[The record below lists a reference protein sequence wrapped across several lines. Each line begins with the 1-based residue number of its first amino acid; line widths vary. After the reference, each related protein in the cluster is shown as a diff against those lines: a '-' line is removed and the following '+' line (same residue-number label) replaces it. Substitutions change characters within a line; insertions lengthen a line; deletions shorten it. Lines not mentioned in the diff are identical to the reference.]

1 VVDEVGELVI
11 TRPMPSMPVG
21 FWSDPDGSRY
31 REAYFDQYPGIW
43 RHGDFFKVNARG
55 GCFVLGRS
63 DATLNRHGVRIGTAE
78 VYRAL
83 IEVAEI
89 EDSLIVNLDLPGGGF
104 FMPLFVKLKDD
115 VRLDAALEEKVRAR
129 MRAAYSARHVP
140 DKIYQVQGIPYTLT
154 GKKMEVPVRRILT
167 GTPVEKAANRAA
179 MSNVD
184 SLQYFID
191 YAREQQDY
199 RLS

>member
-1 VVDEVGELVI
+1 
-11 TRPMPSMPVG
+11 
-21 FWSDPDGSRY
+21 
-31 REAYFDQYPGIW
+31 
-43 RHGDFFKVNARG
+43 
-55 GCFVLGRS
+55 
-63 DATLNRHGVRIGTAE
+63 
-78 VYRAL
+78 
-83 IEVAEI
+83 
-89 EDSLIVNLDLPGGGF
+89 
-104 FMPLFVKLKDD
+104 
-115 VRLDAALEEKVRAR
+115 